1 MGQPAYS
8 QHTTTELTP
17 FSTRQ
22 TENGRTITFTQID
35 TVLADQETI
44 PTTGW
49 MRDRL
54 DRIRWYVS
62 LGGNFKKVHSQW
74 GRVRFDR
81 TAIGDGPIAIY
92 TQDNREQIKLF
103 VNGVEVFRN
112 YAKREDK
119 ILGWYRPYI
128 VPLSPEA
135 LQDGVN
141 EIVIQS
147 SSYSL
152 VAVGRLQIGA
162 QQDLQKHYDYIHLV
176 RITGPIV
183 ANCAMV
189 FLGLCALLMWFARR
203 GETELLFF
211 ALTATMWMVR
221 DYHFFAP
228 SLPFDAETFYG
239 ITVYS
244 LYFAAAASASFCLI
258 FLRIPGRNTI
268 IPIMFGFGLTICTI
282 HAIFRISE
290 IFVYLP
296 TFVIAMMT
304 SFLGFRDLRK
314 TTSAEHLFLSI
325 VMASLTFTSIHDFGR
340 NEELW
345 QGLGFFIQ
353 PYIGFTFTSA
363 FLFAFGKRSL
373 VAFKALG
380 GLNRSLETGI
390 AEARAELATSEAER
404 SALEIERAIVLERE
418 RLMREMHDGIGS
430 NLVTAL
436 AVAERQ
442 HQPQSTIK
450 TLKRAISDLKI
461 TVDSLEP
468 IAGDLPALIANL
480 RHRMRLDLRAAG
492 LTSKWEV
499 GNCEPIVWL
508 DATNALH
515 VLRIFQEAISNVIAH
530 SGASI
535 MRIGCLEETR
545 NGIAGI
551 ATYVSD
557 NGHGFSLST
566 HQDGGRG
573 LANMRSRAATL
584 GGQISIESAIGEGT
598 KLNVWLPY
606 QRAA

>member
-1 MGQPAYS
+1 
-8 QHTTTELTP
+8 
-17 FSTRQ
+17 
-22 TENGRTITFTQID
+22 
-35 TVLADQETI
+35 
-44 PTTGW
+44 
-49 MRDRL
+49 
-54 DRIRWYVS
+54 
-62 LGGNFKKVHSQW
+62 
-74 GRVRFDR
+74 
-81 TAIGDGPIAIY
+81 
-92 TQDNREQIKLF
+92 
-103 VNGVEVFRN
+103 
-112 YAKREDK
+112 
-119 ILGWYRPYI
+119 
-128 VPLSPEA
+128 
-135 LQDGVN
+135 
-141 EIVIQS
+141 
-147 SSYSL
+147 
-152 VAVGRLQIGA
+152 
-162 QQDLQKHYDYIHLV
+162 
-176 RITGPIV
+176 
-183 ANCAMV
+183 
-189 FLGLCALLMWFARR
+189 
-203 GETELLFF
+203 
-211 ALTATMWMVR
+211 
-221 DYHFFAP
+221 
-228 SLPFDAETFYG
+228 
-239 ITVYS
+239 
-244 LYFAAAASASFCLI
+244 
-258 FLRIPGRNTI
+258 
-268 IPIMFGFGLTICTI
+268 MFGFGFAVCTI

-290 IFVYLP
+290 FYVYLP

-304 SFLGFRDLRK
+304 SVLGFRDLRK
-314 TTSAEHLFLSI
+314 ASSAEHLFLSI

-390 AEARAELATSEAER
+390 AQARAELATSEAER

-499 GNCEPIVWL
+499 GNCGPLVWL

-530 SGASI
+530 SGASV
-535 MRIGCLEETR
+535 MRIGCVEETR

-557 NGHGFSLST
+557 NGHGFSLT
-566 HQDGGRG
+566 TNHEGGRG

-606 QRAA
+606 QRTA